1 MHSGK
6 RRNIKVRLTGRD
18 FIMAGTKAGAAKAK
32 KTNIERNG
40 ADFFA
45 QIGAKGGQVKGVKKG
60 FAANPERARQ
70 AGKVGGARSRRGKKA
85 A

>member
-1 MHSGK
+1 
-6 RRNIKVRLTGRD
+6 
-18 FIMAGTKAGAAKAK
+18 MAGTKAGAARAK
-32 KTNIERNG
+32 KTNLERHG
-40 ADFFA
+40 AKFFSN
-45 QIGAKGGQVKGVKKG
+45 IGAIGGKKTGVKKG